1 MTSVVFHLFVNKL
14 NNNRTYLKKNQKK
27 KKKKRQ
33 KKNDN
38 CLLNLYFILKTKL
51 STSLFKGHYQ
61 FEILKYMFDKP

>member
-1 MTSVVFHLFVNKL
+1 MILFPVKL
-14 NNNRTYLKKNQKK
+14 MQMKK
-27 KKKKRQ
+27 K

-38 CLLNLYFILKTKL
+38 CLLNLYFILKTKS